1 MLLHAHGFT
10 LQEVILEKVD
20 LGVRFR
26 LSFLF
31 SELNT
36 PLEHVEDFAVL
47 HGMLRS
53 FPIVL

>member
-1 MLLHAHGFT
+1 MLG
-10 LQEVILEKVD
+10 EVD

-36 PLEHVEDFAVL
+36 PLEHDEDCALL

-53 FPIVL
+53 FPIVP